1 MNPRLTLA
9 ALYAGGFLGPF
20 AGGITTAMLPELG
33 RDFDVSPQVASYS
46 LTAYLVPFA
55 ALMLFSGT
63 LGARWGASRSVRV
76 AYLVYV
82 AASLLCAVAGDYPLF
97 LAARA
102 VQGGANAFTTPLLL
116 AAIATI
122 TPPERLGR
130 TLGLFASLQ
139 AAGQTSA
146 PLLGG
151 VAAEVNWRVAF
162 VGVAVVSLALAMA
175 GLPEQMR
182 ERQRTTA
189 TLRSAWRPSVL
200 RAGWLA
206 LVGWAC
212 LGGMSVLLALR
223 AEEVFNLSAAS
234 RGLVLTGFGVVGLLS
249 ARYVGRSIDRIGAR
263 RAVLIGSV
271 VGAVPIALVGTL
283 PWLPAVTV
291 LWALTGITAQLV
303 LVGVNALVLGGEGP
317 NRAGAVSVVQS
328 LRFTGAAVSPL
339 AFTPLYQAE
348 PALGFL
354 IPAALV
360 AVNAPL
366 TLALHRPRK
375 PDPAP
380 EGP

>member
-1 MNPRLTLA
+1 MNRRITLA

-20 AGGITTAMLPELG
+20 AGGITTSMLPELG
-33 RDFDVSPQVASYS
+33 QDYGVSTQAAAYS

-82 AASLLCAVAGDYPLF
+82 VASLGCALAEDYPLF
-97 LAARA
+97 LVARA

-116 AAIATI
+116 AAVATI

-130 TLGLFASLQ
+130 TLGLFSSLQ

-151 VAAEVNWRVAF
+151 LAAEANWRIAF
-162 VGVAVVSLALAMA
+162 VGVAVVSAALALA

-182 ERQRTTA
+182 ERQETRV
-189 TLRSAWRPSVL
+189 TLRSAWRPAVL
-200 RAGWLA
+200 RAGWVA

-223 AEEVFNLSAAS
+223 AQDVFGLGAAE

-249 ARYVGRSIDRIGAR
+249 ARPVGRGIDRIGAR

-271 VGAVPIALVGTL
+271 AGAVPIALVGTL
-283 PWLPAVTV
+283 TWLPAVV
-291 LWALTGITAQLV
+291 ALWALTGVAAQLL
-303 LVGVNALVLGGEGP
+303 LVGVNALVLSGEGP

-328 LRFTGAAVSPL
+328 MRFTGAALSPL
-339 AFTPLYQAE
+339 AFTPLYRAE
-348 PALGFL
+348 PVLGFL
-354 IPAALV
+354 VPAALV
-360 AVNAPL
+360 AVTAPVL
-366 TLALHRPRK
+366 LAVPSPSTSER
-375 PDPAP
+375 DAQ
-380 EGP
+380 

>member
-1 MNPRLTLA
+1 MNRGVTV

-20 AGGITTAMLPELG
+20 AGGITTSMLPELG
-33 RDFDVSPQVASYS
+33 ADFGVSTQVASYS

-63 LGARWGASRSVRV
+63 LGARWGAGRSVRV

-82 AASLLCAVAGDYPLF
+82 VSSAACALASTYPQF

-116 AAIATI
+116 AAIATV

-130 TLGLFASLQ
+130 ALGLYASLQ

-151 VAAEVNWRVAF
+151 VAAEVDWRWAF
-162 VGVAVVSLALAMA
+162 AGVAVVSAGLALA

-182 ERQRTTA
+182 EPQRTHS
-189 TLRSAWRPSVL
+189 TLRSAWRPHVL
-200 RAGWLA
+200 KAGWLA
-206 LVGWAC
+206 MVGWAC

-223 AEEVFNLSAAS
+223 AEETFGLSAAE

-249 ARYVGRSIDRIGAR
+249 ARPVGRAIDRIGGR

-271 VGAVPIALVGTL
+271 AGAVPVALVGTL
-283 PWLPAVTV
+283 NWLPAVAL
-291 LWALTGITAQLV
+291 LWALTGISAQLV
-303 LVGVNALVLGGEGP
+303 LTGVNSLVLGGDGP

-339 AFTPLYQAE
+339 AFTPLYQVE
-348 PALGFL
+348 SWLGFVV
-354 IPAALV
+354 PAV
-360 AVNAPL
+360 FVSTSAVLLLGRRRARDEPV
-366 TLALHRPRK
+366 P
-375 PDPAP
+375 
-380 EGP
+380 